1 MVPTK
6 TTLYEDMKDSKILY
20 IKYLVWFMGIYFVF
34 VFRVFFEIR
43 GKEIVWDQNYCFL
56 PWNSMFVIQRLNVF
70 SNKCLSTMQSVNGFS
85 SKRLSVYCLIAV
97 HWSLGKSLGLLK
109 KYLVIGS
116 HNKKWYAI
124 INFSQ
129 NNWKIVT
136 KTVLTSTASC
146 TYIRNDIIRFSKT

>member
-1 MVPTK
+1 MIQGNT
-6 TTLYEDMKDSKILY
+6 
-20 IKYLVWFMGIYFVF
+20 F
-34 VFRVFFEIR
+34 FRVLFEIR
-43 GKEIVWDQNYCFL
+43 GKEIVWDLNCCFFYL
-56 PWNSMFVIQRLNVF
+56 EIEYVQRLNVF

-136 KTVLTSTASC
+136 KTVLTSIASC
-146 TYIRNDIIRFSKT
+146 TYIRDDIIRLSKT

>member
-1 MVPTK
+1 MLWK
-6 TTLYEDMKDSKILY
+6 TQRYYISNISYDSRKY
-20 IKYLVWFMGIYFVF
+20 I
-34 VFRVFFEIR
+34 FRVLFEIR
-43 GKEIVWDQNYCFL
+43 GKEIVWDLNYCFFYL
-56 PWNSMFVIQRLNVF
+56 EIEYVQRLNVF

-85 SKRLSVYCLIAV
+85 SKRLSVYCLIVV

-136 KTVLTSTASC
+136 KTVLTSIASC
-146 TYIRNDIIRFSKT
+146 TYIRDDIIRLSKT

>member
-1 MVPTK
+1 MR
-6 TTLYEDMKDSKILY
+6 
-20 IKYLVWFMGIYFVF
+20 YLVWFMGIYFVF

-85 SKRLSVYCLIAV
+85 SKRLSVYCLIVV
-97 HWSLGKSLGLLK
+97 HWSLGKPLGLLK

-136 KTVLTSTASC
+136 KNCSHINCFV
-146 TYIRNDIIRFSKT
+146 YIHPWRYHTIGYDVKSSIVFPQSE